1 MGGNRKPM
9 ITQEK
14 KREIE
19 FIVESLPAWLRGK
32 LSILFADNILTG
44 DWEEFDYML
53 FCIDIVSQKLENYGR
68 IP

>member
-1 MGGNRKPM
+1 M
-9 ITQEK
+9 ITQKK

-44 DWEEFDYML
+44 NWEEFDYML
-53 FCIDIVSQKLENYGR
+53 YIMDILSEKLENYGR
-68 IP
+68 IT